1 MYTKLPLAIDSPG
14 QSEMLESLF
23 FDGSSSIGLDP
34 FLQLDGIGKIS
45 L

>member
-1 MYTKLPLAIDSPG
+1 MHTKLPLAIDSPG

-23 FDGSSSIGLDP
+23 FDGSSTISLNP
-34 FLQLDGIGKIS
+34 FRQFGGIGKIS